1 MFLDPV
7 TTLRRLGY
15 RDDAKLLIIHG
26 DDAGM
31 CYSANIATAEALKK
45 GIVTSTSV
53 MVPCPWFLHFA
64 EWAKANPE
72 ADIGIHLTMTSEW
85 DHYRWRP
92 LTPADR
98 VPSLVDKDGF
108 FSGRRPR
115 SSLSTRSSTK
125 SKSRP
130 GRRSKWPCGAG
141 SNRLTSTATWGSIR
155 SLARVSFSSVWGK
168 STTFSRALDRRNR
181 NRLGLRQPLGVRY
194 RARRRPMLP
203 DSALLSR
210 V

>member
-64 EWAKANPE
+64 EWAKGNPE
-72 ADIGIHLTMTSEW
+72 ADVGIHLTVTSEW

-92 LTPADR
+92 LSPADR

-108 FSGRRPR
+108 FWRTTKELFEHAVLDEIDIEARAQIEMALRWGLNLLHIRRGQKDPRRGR
-115 SSLSTRSSTK
+115 
-125 SKSRP
+125 
-130 GRRSKWPCGAG
+130 CDAG
-141 SNRLTSTATWGSIR
+141 ELP
-155 SLARVSFSSVWGK
+155 
-168 STTFSRALDRRNR
+168 D
-181 NRLGLRQPLGVRY
+181 
-194 RARRRPMLP
+194 ARRAVAKNCGVGATA
-203 DSALLSR
+203 AL